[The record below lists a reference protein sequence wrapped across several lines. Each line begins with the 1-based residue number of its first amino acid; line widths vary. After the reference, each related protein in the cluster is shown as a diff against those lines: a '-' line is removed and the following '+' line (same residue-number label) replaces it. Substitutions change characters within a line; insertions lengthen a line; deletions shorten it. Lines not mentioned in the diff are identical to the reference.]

1 MNLSDVSAGDTIQF
15 ITKVDN
21 SNHGQDIQQVILKVT
36 EVTDTLIRGVNAMR
50 SLNLDGA
57 DTNNRCFRSY
67 KIANIA
73 RETVWKLVA

>member
-1 MNLSDVSAGDTIQF
+1 MNLSDISVGDTVQF

-36 EVTDTLIRGVNAMR
+36 EVTDTLIRGVNALR
-50 SLNLDGA
+50 ALNTD
-57 DTNNRCFRSY
+57 DTDRNFRSY
-67 KIANIA
+67 KISNIA